1 MGKGRAEDWFC
12 AALLHLPLAPQV
24 FGLLLALHLKPLP
37 TYIFLAP
44 HMNSLAPSKSE
55 EQVGWA
61 LRKFSRVAKVSASR
75 YP

>member
-1 MGKGRAEDWFC
+1 MYLITKS
-12 AALLHLPLAPQV
+12 
-24 FGLLLALHLKPLP
+24 

-75 YP
+75 YPKILCLPLGEDHTNEHKFD